1 MTNNEI
7 VLLTVGIGIGAQAM
21 AVAHMVGDMRTV
33 RRAQTEAEAAVKA
46 AAGDRYLSS
55 LRLYQL
61 QNRSRA

>member
-1 MTNNEI
+1 MTINEI
-7 VLLTVGIGIGAQAM
+7 VLLAVGIGIGAQAV